1 MGEPLAKGRG
11 LELWVGILL
20 GFYEGEPHP
29 NPPLAKG
36 RGLEG
41 DEFLDRLNN
50 LKLPTFLIV
59 GLNPW
64 KK

>member
-1 MGEPLAKGRG
+1 
-11 LELWVGILL
+11 LL